1 MDTNVID
8 VEHIEPQL
16 NDKSFNH
23 INNIATG
30 AIVMFIEN
38 ISIPKG
44 IANYTIATITCIVK
58 FES

>member
-8 VEHIEPQL
+8 IEHIQPQL

-23 INNIATG
+23 ISNIAIG
-30 AIVMFIEN
+30 AFFMFIEN

-44 IANYTIATITCIVK
+44 IVN
-58 FES
+58 